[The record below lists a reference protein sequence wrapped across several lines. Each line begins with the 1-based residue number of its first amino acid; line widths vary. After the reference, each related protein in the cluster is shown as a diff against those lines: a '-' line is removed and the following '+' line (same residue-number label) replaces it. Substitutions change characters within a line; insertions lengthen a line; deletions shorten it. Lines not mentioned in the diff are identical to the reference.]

1 MIQMFLIVWVIA
13 FFVFII
19 FKTDY
24 KNAMIASFPVAIY
37 FLIGAY
43 HFDLLTHFNI

>member
-1 MIQMFLIVWVIA
+1 MIQMFLIIWVIA
-13 FFVFII
+13 FFVFTM

-37 FLIGAY
+37 FLVGVY
-43 HFDLLTHFNI
+43 HFDLFTHFNM